1 MLPLQLPSRLNPLG
15 TGGRHHDENLPGQ
28 IPRENH

>member
-15 TGGRHHDENLPGQ
+15 TGGRHPNENVHEESQ
-28 IPRENH
+28 REKN